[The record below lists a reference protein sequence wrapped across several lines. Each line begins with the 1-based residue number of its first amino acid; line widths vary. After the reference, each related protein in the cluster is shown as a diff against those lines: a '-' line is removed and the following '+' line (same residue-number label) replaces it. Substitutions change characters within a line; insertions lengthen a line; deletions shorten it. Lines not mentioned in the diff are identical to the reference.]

1 MTQTRFHDA
10 APGLLT
16 HEAFSFIVDHLL
28 KHALRTQEFLTLVVF
43 VAERESQG
51 AIVAADEWIVRGLAR
66 LIRVAVRE
74 TDLLGRTAD
83 GMLSL
88 MLAGIDTERAT
99 KVIHRLNEQ
108 LKRYGAASATQ
119 WSIGIASC
127 PTHAIRVD
135 DLMRYAI
142 AERKTPGGRPHRRAA
157 ADRTRSRRTGRR
169 QSAGRDGRYR
179 RRRKRMTMQKSNA
192 TAGLLGIASAVVLL
206 TSALGAQSQTPGTG
220 GTTSLPPV
228 VSASDYRLAPGDKL
242 RVEVYKDAQ
251 LSQSLQIRP
260 DGKVTLP
267 LLGDIVATDLT
278 PIQLRDRIATQLKEY
293 VTNPVVTVIV
303 VEASPAVVFVM
314 GEVGQPGSIPM
325 RGSMTVLQA
334 LAMAGGFKEFAN
346 TKDIRILRKASA
358 KSTVVDTIRFNY
370 NDAIKGSTAP
380 VFLVP
385 GDMIVVP

>member
-66 LIRVAVRE
+66 IIRVAVRE

-119 WSIGIASC
+119 WSIGVASC

-142 AERKTPGGRPHRRAA
+142 AERKTQAAAAHRRAA

-169 QSAGRDGRYR
+169 QTDGRDSRDR

-206 TSALGAQSQTPGTG
+206 TSALGAQSQTPGNG

-267 LLGDIVATDLT
+267 LLGDIVAIDLT

-293 VTNPVVTVIV
+293 MTNPVVTVIV